1 MNGPITSD
9 HNKPWFKTYVWLL
22 IVFWTLVISASLT
35 WNLLNQNQ
43 SMREIAFSEA
53 HAYLNKDKAFRFWA
67 TSHGGLYVPSNE
79 RTPPNP
85 YLTNVTDRDIETPSG
100 IKLTLMNPSYAVRQ
114 MNENFTQLYGVAGH
128 ITSLKLLR
136 PQNAPDDWERGALM
150 AFNDGK
156 KEVTEFTEVGGE
168 THLRLMG
175 PLVAEKR
182 CLKCHANQGYQEG
195 DILGGVGV
203 SVPMTRLLTLKQQQA
218 AVAVGG
224 HVGLWLLGLLGIGLG
239 TRQVSRRMRV
249 EQQAA
254 LLESEKRRMED
265 ELNIGR
271 EIQMSMVPKT
281 FPAFPD
287 RREFS
292 IYATL
297 QPAREVGG
305 DFYDFFFID
314 ENRLCLCI
322 GDVSGKGVPAALF
335 MAVTKTLIKSRAT
348 DDFSTASI
356 ITHVNDEL
364 SRDNKAYMFVT
375 IFMGILDIKTG
386 ALVYTNAGHNPP
398 YLIREDDSIER
409 LDQKHGPVVG
419 AMGGRAYKE
428 DKTNLTRG
436 DMLLLYTDG
445 ITEAM
450 DPAKNLFSEKRLAE
464 LLSSQKHKSAEE
476 VVQSTV
482 TEVKRFEDGMAQAD
496 DITALAAQY
505 FGILQET
512 EDPVLEMV
520 VQNRLPEIERFK
532 KSFNTFSEQ
541 YDIPTPVRRKMNV
554 VFDELLNNII
564 TYAYRDEDEHSI
576 EIKVE
581 LSGDRLTVSITDD
594 GIPFNP
600 FGVETPDT
608 KLSLEE
614 RKTGG
619 LGIHLV
625 RKVMDKVSYQRRID
639 KNVITLV
646 KDMATATQ

>member
-1 MNGPITSD
+1 MIKKMGLPEETINRIRNLNSTIGLQPV
-9 HNKPWFKTYVWLL
+9 KTRG
-22 IVFWTLVISASLT
+22 TKAA
-35 WNLLNQNQ
+35 LN
-43 SMREIAFSEA
+43 
-53 HAYLNKDKAFRFWA
+53 
-67 TSHGGLYVPSNE
+67 
-79 RTPPNP
+79 
-85 YLTNVTDRDIETPSG
+85 
-100 IKLTLMNPSYAVRQ
+100 
-114 MNENFTQLYGVAGH
+114 
-128 ITSLKLLR
+128 
-136 PQNAPDDWERGALM
+136 
-150 AFNDGK
+150 
-156 KEVTEFTEVGGE
+156 GE
-168 THLRLMG
+168 TGTQIFPDYR
-175 PLVAEKR
+175 
-182 CLKCHANQGYQEG
+182 
-195 DILGGVGV
+195 GV
-203 SVPMTRLLTLKQQQA
+203 SVLSSYKPLNISDVNWAIMSEIDEAEAFKYVHYLKKNVIVLLVVLIIGILIISLLFSRTLTRPLKTLSRYTEELSRRDFTSSDSCSFLDELLTVARRGDEVGELAQA
-218 AVAVGG
+218 F
-224 HVGLWLLGLLGIGLG
+224 
-239 TRQVSRRMRV
+239 Q
-249 EQQAA
+249 
-254 LLESEKRRMED
+254 RMETELETSIENLKNTTTVKERMES

-271 EIQMSMVPKT
+271 KIQMSMIPLT
-281 FPAFPD
+281 FPPFPD

-314 ENRLCLCI
+314 ENRFCLCI

-364 SRDNKAYMFVT
+364 SRDNEAYLFVT

-398 YLIREDDSIER
+398 YIIREDDSIER

-419 AMGGRAYKE
+419 AMDGLAYKE

-482 TEVKRFEDGMAQAD
+482 IEVKRFEDGMDQAD
-496 DITALAAQY
+496 DITVLGAQY

-608 KLSLEE
+608 KLPLEE

>member
-1 MNGPITSD
+1 MAEEQQKILVVDDERLNINVLVDLLKPDYKMMAAKNGEQALKAVRVANPPDLILLDIMMPEMDGYEVCRHLKADEATRDIPVIFITAMGETSD
-9 HNKPWFKTYVWLL
+9 ETK
-22 IVFWTLVISASLT
+22 
-35 WNLLNQNQ
+35 
-43 SMREIAFSEA
+43 
-53 HAYLNKDKAFRFWA
+53 
-67 TSHGGLYVPSNE
+67 GL
-79 RTPPNP
+79 
-85 YLTNVTDRDIETPSG
+85 
-100 IKLTLMNPSYAVRQ
+100 
-114 MNENFTQLYGVAGH
+114 
-128 ITSLKLLR
+128 
-136 PQNAPDDWERGALM
+136 
-150 AFNDGK
+150 
-156 KEVTEFTEVGGE
+156 EVGAVDYITKPISPPIVQARVK
-168 THLRLMG
+168 THLALKRNM
-175 PLVAEKR
+175 AELQKAY
-182 CLKCHANQGYQEG
+182 KIIEAQK
-195 DILGGVGV
+195 D
-203 SVPMTRLLTLKQQQA
+203 
-218 AVAVGG
+218 
-224 HVGLWLLGLLGIGLG
+224 
-239 TRQVSRRMRV
+239 
-249 EQQAA
+249 
-254 LLESEKRRMED
+254 RMED

-271 EIQMSMVPKT
+271 EIQMSMIPLT
-281 FPAFPD
+281 FPPFPD

-314 ENRLCLCI
+314 ENRFCLCI

-375 IFMGILDIKTG
+375 IFMGILDLKTG
-386 ALVYTNAGHNPP
+386 VLVYTNAGHNPP
-398 YLIREDDSIER
+398 YLIRKDDSIER

-419 AMGGRAYKE
+419 AMDGLAYKE

-445 ITEAM
+445 VTEAM
-450 DPAKNLFSEKRLAE
+450 DSARNLFSEKRLAK
-464 LLSSQKHKSAEE
+464 LLSSKKYKSVEE

-482 TEVKRFEDGMAQAD
+482 TEVKRFEEGMDQAD
-496 DITALAAQY
+496 DITVLAAQY
-505 FGILQET
+505 FAILQET
-512 EDPVLEMV
+512 EGPVLEMV

-564 TYAYRDEDEHSI
+564 TYAYRDEDEHNI

-600 FGVETPDT
+600 FGIEKPDIG
-608 KLSLEE
+608 LSLEE
-614 RKTGG
+614 RKSGG
-619 LGIHLV
+619 LGVHLV
-625 RKVMDKVSYQRRID
+625 RKVMDKVYYQRRID